1 MNNFTFSYYFF
12 VYPSYIEKFL
22 NMSDKLLEEGKI
34 WRKYRKYYRK
44 GVSMVVGFII
54 NFFIAEIN
62 ANLNKKIYNIHERNL
77 LLRFYVTMT
86 FLIVIF
92 GLFFNC

>member
-1 MNNFTFSYYFF
+1 
-12 VYPSYIEKFL
+12 
-22 NMSDKLLEEGKI
+22 
-34 WRKYRKYYRK
+34 
-44 GVSMVVGFII
+44 MVVGFII